1 MFQVIGEQELTSTQL
16 LQKTEEIAQ
25 LSAKQKLWEV
35 TKEKIESECKDHMEE
50 IKNLKI
56 EIKRLK

>member
-25 LSAKQKLWEV
+25 LNAKQKLWEV
-35 TKEKIESECKDHMEE
+35 TKEKLESEYKDHMEE
-50 IKNLKI
+50 MKNLKL